1 MPDVDFI
8 DLLGVMAIGFAAPLV
23 LGFVPW
29 LRVPA
34 VVLEIV
40 LGIVVGPSVLGW
52 LEADVP
58 VQIVA
63 LLGLAMLLFLAGLEI
78 DVHQLRGPL
87 LTTSLLGYAV
97 SVAVGWSAGA
107 VLDAVGWV
115 DDPLLL
121 AVTLSATSLGLV
133 VAVLK
138 DARAVTGRLGQTVVA
153 ASSVADF
160 AAVLVLSLAFSA
172 SGGDPGARSL
182 LLVLFVVL
190 VALVA
195 LAVTA
200 SARSMRLG
208 DVLTR
213 LQDTTAEIRVR
224 AAMLLLLLFVVLAEK
239 LGLESILGA
248 FVAGAAVGLVDR
260 DAASHPHFRVKL
272 EAIGFGFLIPVFFV
286 ASGLRLDVSGLVASG
301 SAVARVPVFVVLL
314 LLVRGL
320 PALLYLPTL
329 GSRRT
334 AAAALLQATSL
345 PFIVTATQ
353 IGVITGRLDAVTAAA
368 LVCAGL
374 VSVLV
379 FPAVASGLGLRDAG
393 SGAAPDA
400 SAEVQPA

>member
-1 MPDVDFI
+1 MPDVEFI
-8 DLLGVMAIGFAAPLV
+8 DLLGVLVIALAAPLV
-23 LGFVPW
+23 LGFLPW

-40 LGIVVGPSVLGW
+40 LGVVVGPSALGW
-52 LEADVP
+52 IEADLP
-58 VQIVA
+58 VQIVS

-78 DVHQLRGPL
+78 DVHLLRGRL
-87 LTTSLLGYAV
+87 LGVSLAGYAV
-97 SVAVGWSAGA
+97 SIAVGWVAGA
-107 VLDAVGWV
+107 GLEAAGWV

-138 DARAVTGRLGQTVVA
+138 DADAVTGGLGQTVIA

-160 AAVLVLSLAFSA
+160 AAVLLLSLAFSA
-172 SGGDPGARSL
+172 SGGDPGARTL

-190 VALVA
+190 VVLLA
-195 LAVTA
+195 LAVAA

-208 DVLTR
+208 DVLAR

-224 AAMLLLLLFVVLAEK
+224 AAMVLLLLFAVLAER

-248 FVAGAAVGLVDR
+248 FVAGSAVGLVDR
-260 DAASHPHFRVKL
+260 DAASHPRFRIKL

-286 ASGLRLDVSGLVASG
+286 ASGLRLDVSGLLSSG
-301 SAVARVPVFVVLL
+301 SAVARVPVFVLLL

-320 PALLYLPTL
+320 PALLFLPAL
-329 GSRRT
+329 GARST
-334 AAAALLQATSL
+334 VAAALLQATSL

-353 IGVITGRLDAVTAAA
+353 IGVVTGRLGDVTAAA

-379 FPAVASGLGLRDAG
+379 FPAVAAGLGLRAG
-393 SGAAPDA
+393 VPDA
-400 SAEVQPA
+400 TAGAQPA